1 MKRSLEKEIFWKT
14 LVWRV
19 FFSIPLSVLINYIFY
34 HSITV
39 VLGITVV
46 SNIIGHIAHYL
57 FEINWTKMWSLM
69 NRFKFKTLKDRVR
82 NKEET
87 K

>member
-1 MKRSLEKEIFWKT
+1 M
-14 LVWRV
+14 VWRV
-19 FFSIPLSVLINYIFY
+19 FFSIPLSILINYIFY

-57 FEINWTKMWSLM
+57 FEINWPKMWILI
-69 NRFKFKTLKDRVR
+69 NRHKFKVLRDRVK

>member
-1 MKRSLEKEIFWKT
+1 MKRSLEREIFWKT
-14 LVWRV
+14 LIWRIV
-19 FFSIPLSVLINYIFY
+19 FSIPLSMLINYLFY

-57 FEINWTKMWSLM
+57 FEINWPKIWSLI
-69 NRFKFKTLKDRVR
+69 NRHKFKILR
-82 NKEET
+82 NRLRDNEET

>member
-14 LVWRV
+14 LVWRI
-19 FFSIPLSVLINYIFY
+19 FFSIPLSILINYIFY

-46 SNIIGHIAHYL
+46 SNIIGHVAHYL
-57 FEINWTKMWSLM
+57 FEINWPKFWNLI
-69 NRFKFKTLKDRVR
+69 NKYKFKILRNRAK